1 MSERAELAEYKQLN
15 EESVELIKSTICKG
29 STDEELKL
37 FINICNKTGL
47 DPFTRQIYAIKRW
60 DSRERKEVMSTQ
72 VSIDGMRLV
81 AERSRQYAGQLGP
94 FWCGPDGKWVDV
106 WTAKGAPFAAKVGVL
121 RHDFKETLWAVARF
135 DAYAQVT
142 KEGKLTS
149 MWAKMPDL
157 MIAKCAEALALRKA
171 FPMELSGLYATE
183 EMEQCV
189 NKPQELESEPVEA
202 VHETKFK
209 DKKAKEKPELGQ
221 DSPPERQPT
230 IKERLTRTF
239 IFLCTDEGQLG
250 MKKEEVAPYIKR
262 ALGREDIKGMEDIS
276 EDELKELIAVAK
288 QEVDQRGA
296 A

>member
-29 STDEELKL
+29 STNEELKL

-60 DSRERKEVMSTQ
+60 DSREHKEVMSTQ

-94 FWCGPDGKWVDV
+94 FWCGQDGKWVDV
-106 WTAKGAPFAAKVGVL
+106 WTTKGAPFAAKVGVI
-121 RHDFKETLWAVARF
+121 RNDFKETLWAVARF

-183 EMEQCV
+183 EMEQCAKIPDV
-189 NKPQELESEPVEA
+189 EVEPSEV
-202 VHETKFK
+202 VHEAKFK
-209 DKKAKEKPELGQ
+209 EKKGRANAELKQ
-221 DSPPERQPT
+221 SPSQENQPLL
-230 IKERLTRTF
+230 KDRLIRTLVF
-239 IFLCTDEGQLG
+239 ICTDEGQLA
-250 MKKEEVAPYIKR
+250 MKKEEIAPFIKR
-262 ALGREDIKGMEDIS
+262 VLAREDIKGMEDVS
-276 EDELKELIAVAK
+276 EDELKQLITIAK
-288 QEVDQRGA
+288 QEVEQRGA

>member
-94 FWCGPDGKWVDV
+94 FWCGQDGKWVDV
-106 WTAKGAPFAAKVGVL
+106 WTAKGAPFAAKVGVI
-121 RHDFKETLWAVARF
+121 RNDFKETLWAVARF

-189 NKPQELESEPVEA
+189 KAHDVEVTPVEA
-202 VHETKFK
+202 VQEAKFK
-209 DKKAKEKPELGQ
+209 EKRDRANPELKQ
-221 DSPPERQPT
+221 AQSQENQPT
-230 IKERLTRTF
+230 IKECLTRTF

-276 EDELKELIAVAK
+276 EDELKELIVIAK
-288 QEVDQRGA
+288 QEVEQRGA

>member
-15 EESVELIKSTICKG
+15 EESVALIKSTICKG

-106 WTAKGAPFAAKVGVL
+106 WTAKGAPFAAKVGVI
-121 RHDFKETLWAVARF
+121 RNDFKETLWAVARF

-183 EMEQCV
+183 EMEQCAKIPDV
-189 NKPQELESEPVEA
+189 EVEPSEV
-202 VHETKFK
+202 VHEAKFK
-209 DKKAKEKPELGQ
+209 EKKGRANGELKQ
-221 DSPPERQPT
+221 APSLENQPS
-230 IKERLTRTF
+230 IKDRLVRTLVF
-239 IFLCTDEGQLG
+239 ICTDEGQLG
-250 MKKEEVAPYIKR
+250 MKREEVTPYIKR
-262 ALGREDIKGMEDIS
+262 ALGKEDIKGWEDIS
-276 EDELKELIAVAK
+276 EDELKELITIAK
-288 QEVDQRGA
+288 QEVEQRGA

>member
-60 DSRERKEVMSTQ
+60 DSRERKEVMGTQ

-94 FWCGPDGKWVDV
+94 FWCGQDGKWVDV
-106 WTAKGAPFAAKVGVL
+106 WTAKGAPFAAKVGVI
-121 RHDFKETLWAVARF
+121 RNDFKETLWAVARF

-189 NKPQELESEPVEA
+189 KAQDVEVTPVEA
-202 VHETKFK
+202 VQEAKFK
-209 DKKAKEKPELGQ
+209 EKRDRANPELKQ
-221 DSPPERQPT
+221 AQSQENQPT

-276 EDELKELIAVAK
+276 EDELKELIAIAK

>member
-94 FWCGPDGKWVDV
+94 FWCGQDGKWVDV
-106 WTAKGAPFAAKVGVL
+106 WTAKGAPFAAKVGVI
-121 RHDFKETLWAVARF
+121 RNDFKETLWAVARF

-183 EMEQCV
+183 EMEQCAKMPDV
-189 NKPQELESEPVEA
+189 EVTPVEA
-202 VHETKFK
+202 VQEAKFK
-209 DKKAKEKPELGQ
+209 EKRDRANPELKQ
-221 DSPPERQPT
+221 AQSQENQPT

-276 EDELKELIAVAK
+276 EDELKELITIAK

>member
-15 EESVELIKSTICKG
+15 EESVALIKSTICKG

-106 WTAKGAPFAAKVGVL
+106 WTAKGAPFAAKVGVI
-121 RHDFKETLWAVARF
+121 RNDFKETLWAVARF

-183 EMEQCV
+183 EMEQCAKIPDV
-189 NKPQELESEPVEA
+189 EVEPSEV
-202 VHETKFK
+202 VHEAKFK
-209 DKKAKEKPELGQ
+209 EKKGRANGELKQ
-221 DSPPERQPT
+221 APSQENQPS
-230 IKERLTRTF
+230 IKDRLVRTLVF
-239 IFLCTDEGQLG
+239 ICTDEGQLG
-250 MKKEEVAPYIKR
+250 MKREEVTPYIKR
-262 ALGREDIKGMEDIS
+262 ALGKEDIKGWEDIS
-276 EDELKELIAVAK
+276 EDELKELITIAK
-288 QEVDQRGA
+288 QEVEQRGA

>member
-106 WTAKGAPFAAKVGVL
+106 WTAKGAPFAAKVGVI
-121 RHDFKETLWAVARF
+121 RNDFKETLWAVARF

-183 EMEQCV
+183 EMEQCAKIPDV
-189 NKPQELESEPVEA
+189 EVEPSEV
-202 VHETKFK
+202 VHEAKFK
-209 DKKAKEKPELGQ
+209 EKKGRANAELKQ
-221 DSPPERQPT
+221 SPSQENQPLL
-230 IKERLTRTF
+230 KDRLIRTLVF
-239 IFLCTDEGQLG
+239 ICTDEGQLA
-250 MKKEEVAPYIKR
+250 MKKEEIAPFIKR
-262 ALGREDIKGMEDIS
+262 VLAREDIKGMEDVS
-276 EDELKELIAVAK
+276 EDELKELITIAK
-288 QEVDQRGA
+288 QEVEQRGA